1 MYTPHVHNRYYVHT
15 NSQCDVMP
23 MVWFA
28 PGGPLTGPG
37 SFGPVAAC
45 TGRVAVP
52 EYINDTAF
60 RVRCQA

>member
-1 MYTPHVHNRYYVHT
+1 
-15 NSQCDVMP
+15 MP